1 MSKKLLADTG
11 FWIALLDEKDQ
22 HYQSAGERAPWI
34 DVATLVMPWPVLYE
48 TLRTRLVRRPAR
60 VLRLDEQLKKPNVQ
74 FIDDG
79 KYRDEA
85 YSRAIDFSVR
95 LRRPISL
102 VDMVCRLLIAD
113 PAVRIDYLLTTNP
126 RDFTDVCSERQ
137 VELL

>member
-48 TLRTRLVRRPAR
+48 TLRTRLVRMS
-60 VLRLDEQLKKPNVQ
+60 VCFTNKYIHVQ

>member
-48 TLRTRLVRRPAR
+48 TLRTRLVKRPER
-60 VLRLDEQLKKPNVQ
+60 VVRLDQQMKKPNVE
-74 FIDDG
+74 FIEDQ
-79 KYRDEA
+79 KYRLEA
-85 YSRAIDFSVR
+85 YSQTIDFSIR
-95 LRRPISL
+95 FRRPISM

-113 PAVRIDYLLTTNP
+113 PEVRIDYLLTTNP
-126 RDFTDVCSERQ
+126 KDFVDVCAKRQ
-137 VELL
+137 IQLL